1 MTFGYKAYEAKA
13 RTKIPEKQ
21 MNFGNTQVGQQKEAV
36 PGRRK
41 KREKNMWW
49 QENRGQKKSEYL
61 KK

>member
-21 MNFGNTQVGQQKEAV
+21 MNFGNIQVGQQKEAV

-41 KREKNMWW
+41 KREK
-49 QENRGQKKSEYL
+49 KKCGGKRIEDR
-61 KK
+61 KKVSI

>member
-41 KREKNMWW
+41 KREKKYVVAR
-49 QENRGQKKSEYL
+49 E
-61 KK
+61 